1 MPFRAHGRTMIS
13 PIVFAHL
20 LIRVVFRFVA
30 IRNGNN
36 AYSLLVERVPISSI
50 VDLHILSS
58 S

>member
-1 MPFRAHGRTMIS
+1 MIS